1 MQPDQFCSGARAFRT
16 VLILFTL
23 FICNVSLK
31 YMKVYETYFSKLFF
45 VNQNFAVVQH
55 CKTRLVYPFPL
66 IGVIGGYNLAKLK
79 QNFKNKIFKQIF
91 LRKYLLLLVHLFFLL
106 LLHKCCIISYLLLIY
121 QNERY
126 AMFTLY
132 IYICI
137 YIYKNTY
144 LYIYIYIYI
153 HTYYCSRYVM
163 LNLVRCHPSE

>member
-1 MQPDQFCSGARAFRT
+1 MKHILESCFSSIKTLQQYNIAR
-16 VLILFTL
+16 
-23 FICNVSLK
+23 
-31 YMKVYETYFSKLFF
+31 
-45 VNQNFAVVQH
+45 Q
-55 CKTRLVYPFPL
+55 RLVYPFCL
-66 IGVIGGYNLAKLK
+66 IGGYNLAKLK
-79 QNFKNKIFKQIF
+79 QNFKNKTFQQIF

-153 HTYYCSRYVM
+153 RIIVLVM
-163 LNLVRCHPSE
+163 LCLIWSVVILLNDLNAHLITQI